1 MPPYVR
7 LYNSIHLE
15 LFFFP
20 ENVLLINNGRH
31 FLRMHLLHFEE
42 LLYYPTAVRFSIKNP
57 PETIGKNQW
66 AGGAER
72 YSYINPAGYF

>member
-1 MPPYVR
+1 MDKNRWV
-7 LYNSIHLE
+7 NIQE
-15 LFFFP
+15 LID
-20 ENVLLINNGRH
+20 NAKKYK
-31 FLRMHLLHFEE
+31 RMNLTTDT
-42 LLYYPTAVRFSIKNP
+42 TAVRFSIKNP